1 MRPKTVIE
9 VRDNPAQSRFEAIVD
24 GQLSIASYAV
34 RGATIIFDHTVVP
47 EALRGR
53 GIAGQLIA
61 AALAAAR
68 ARGLAVVP
76 ACSFV
81 ADHMRRDPET
91 HDQLA
96 PAGRAM
102 LGL

>member
-1 MRPKTVIE
+1 MQTAIE
-9 VRDNPAQSRFEAIVD
+9 VRDNPAKSRFEAVVD

-34 RGATIIFDHTVVP
+34 QGATITFDHTVVP
-47 EALRGR
+47 ESLRGR
-53 GIAGQLIA
+53 WIAGQLIA

-68 ARGLAVVP
+68 ARGLAVMP

-81 ADHMRRDPET
+81 ADHMRRDPAT
-91 HDQLA
+91 HDLLA

-102 LGL
+102 LRL